1 MGTTMAAKIP
11 MMAQVMMSSV
21 RVKPLLFF
29 SLIFPSVST
38 PIKTK
43 MEKGHTTSPLSES
56 GAVEIDDQ
64 KRKEKGQAQARP
76 FRCSGLNL

>member
-1 MGTTMAAKIP
+1 
-11 MMAQVMMSSV
+11 
-21 RVKPLLFF
+21 
-29 SLIFPSVST
+29 
-38 PIKTK
+38 